1 MKKKTRPQAKAKPK
15 PKSKPKAKPP
25 AKGKPKPRPTP
36 APKPRPGGGGGGS
49 AVPGPIQHVVFLIKE
64 NHCFDN
70 YFGTFPGANGAKL
83 PHAPNPPTQ
92 DPNHTHAHW
101 LTRKQ
106 TATALQ
112 YVEADTPAYF
122 SYARQFTLCDNY
134 YTDVAGP
141 STPNHLMLIAG
152 DSPVIDNPHSGY
164 RGGPIGQLYN
174 LPSLPASLDQAK
186 LTWANYNGYAFQY
199 IKSLAGRQKL
209 PQQQFATDAAAGKL
223 PNVSWVY
230 ADHLESEHPLDNVTH
245 GMQWTVNQVNAIV
258 KGGLWPSTAI
268 FITWDDWGGWLDHV
282 DPPNVES
289 WPADGTQFRYGSR
302 VGCLVLSPFAKSGF
316 ISKVL
321 HSHVSLLKFCAT
333 QFNLPPVNQRVA
345 QSDGMTDC
353 FDFTQKPLPP
363 PK

>member
-1 MKKKTRPQAKAKPK
+1 
-15 PKSKPKAKPP
+15 
-25 AKGKPKPRPTP
+25 
-36 APKPRPGGGGGGS
+36 
-49 AVPGPIQHVVFLIKE
+49 
-64 NHCFDN
+64 
-70 YFGTFPGANGAKL
+70 
-83 PHAPNPPTQ
+83 
-92 DPNHTHAHW
+92 
-101 LTRKQ
+101 
-106 TATALQ
+106 
-112 YVEADTPAYF
+112 
-122 SYARQFTLCDNY
+122 
-134 YTDVAGP
+134 
-141 STPNHLMLIAG
+141 
-152 DSPVIDNPHSGY
+152 
-164 RGGPIGQLYN
+164 
-174 LPSLPASLDQAK
+174 LDQAK

-199 IKSLAGRQKL
+199 IKGLGGKQKF

-230 ADHLESEHPLDNVTH
+230 ADHPESEHPLGNVTH

-258 KGGLWPSTAI
+258 QGGLWPSTAI

-282 DPPNVES
+282 DPPNVQS

-316 ISKVL
+316 ISKML

-353 FDFTQKPLPP
+353 FDFTQKPLPS